1 MIAAIILA
9 PQNHCYNIGMVV
21 GLIIGGIIIGVA
33 VIVIAIYFFLQ
44 KFTLQLTRANETQRK
59 SSKEEIESG
68 VKGILDANSKLL
80 KETIKGLESQ
90 LEGTRKDNGS
100 LREQNAAI
108 REQLSLAAKSTQ
120 ELQVSTE
127 SLKNLLANNRLRGE
141 WGEQVAE
148 DLLLAAGF
156 VEKMNYI
163 KQKTTA
169 QGRPDFT
176 ILLPDGYKL
185 NVDAKFPFDDLIKYQ
200 EAKDST
206 EKQRALRAFN
216 ASIKQKIKDI
226 TNKDYIDP
234 ENQTLDFVIMFI
246 PNEMIFSFV
255 YEKLPEIQTYAS
267 ERKVVLTGPFGFT
280 AVLRMILQ
288 AHKNFHHEKGLMEIL
303 GLISKFQEEYDRFG
317 ESVEKLGR
325 QIDTVK
331 TTYLE
336 VEGTRSRQLTR
347 VVRQIGE
354 HSENSIKEETHKL
367 L

>member
-1 MIAAIILA
+1 V
-9 PQNHCYNIGMVV
+9 H
-21 GLIIGGIIIGVA
+21 
-33 VIVIAIYFFLQ
+33 FLQ
-44 KFTLQLTRANETQRK
+44 KFTLQLTRSNEAQRK
-59 SSKEEIESG
+59 SNKEEIESG
-68 VKGILDANSKLL
+68 VKDILDTNSKLL
-80 KETIKGLESQ
+80 KETIKGLEVQ
-90 LEGTRKDNGS
+90 LDSTRKDSGS

-108 REQLSLAAKSTQ
+108 REQLALSAKSTQ

-156 VEKMNYI
+156 VEKLNYI
-163 KQKTTA
+163 KQKTTV

-200 EAKDST
+200 EAKEPA
-206 EKQRALRAFN
+206 EKSRALRAFN
-216 ASIKQKIKDI
+216 ASVKQKIKDI
-226 TNKDYIDP
+226 TSKDYIDP

-255 YEKLPEIQTYAS
+255 YEKLPEIQNYS
-267 ERKVVLTGPFGFT
+267 SQRKVVLTGPFGFT

-303 GLISKFQEEYDRFG
+303 GLISKFQDEYEKFG
-317 ESVEKLGR
+317 DSVEKLGR
-325 QIDTVK
+325 QIDMVK
-331 TTYLE
+331 NTYVE
-336 VEGTRSRQLTR
+336 VEGTRNRQLTR
-347 VVRQIGE
+347 VVRQISE
-354 HSENSIKEETHKL
+354 HSQNNLDKDPVETKL